1 MHAFQKRFK
10 EEIDEMV
17 ESSNRL
23 GEQGFATSHGGNLCF
38 RIDNDILLITP
49 TKVAKRKIIFDDIV
63 AIDMKG
69 ETIFATEGRQP
80 SGEKYMYLKI
90 LDKRPDIKAVIHAHP
105 PVLTGF
111 ACSGSNMLE
120 RPFLPEVVFELG
132 PVLPVEYKEPITED
146 LARAFEKVI
155 HKGNAFMMKNHGI
168 TICSP
173 YSVLRALDMMEM
185 LEAQAKSLITASI
198 LGGLEEISRDG
209 VKDLENTLRNRNLK
223 LPGDPRYIKSLTQLY
238 YG

>member
-1 MHAFQKRFK
+1 MHSFQKRFK

-23 GEQGFATSHGGNLCF
+23 GEQGFATSQGGNLCF
-38 RIDNDILLITP
+38 RVDNDILLITP
-49 TKVAKRKIIFDDIV
+49 TKVAKRNIIFDDIV

-90 LDKRPDIKAVIHAHP
+90 IDKRPDIKAVIHAHP

-111 ACSGSNMLE
+111 AISGSKMLE

-146 LARAFEKVI
+146 LAKAFEKVI

-198 LGGLEEISRDG
+198 LGGVEEIPMDG

-238 YG
+238 YD